1 MKKINLLL
9 ATITSAVG
17 GAVIGML
24 FAPEKGSKTRKRISM
39 ERDEYL
45 QSLKES
51 IEDMR
56 HSLNQQAE
64 EARKEA
70 KEMGEDIK
78 NKGED
83 IVDEARDKAAY
94 YQEQTKEEL
103 KKQARKLNVA
113 GYSEMNKDE
122 LVEALRN
129 NYMKE

>member
-1 MKKINLLL
+1 QHTLTVNLLKPNIMNKVNLLL
-9 ATITSAVG
+9 ATITSAVS
-17 GAVIGML
+17 GAVIGIL
-24 FAPEKGSKTRKRISM
+24 FAPDKGSRTRKKIST
-39 ERDEYL
+39 ESDEYL
-45 QSLKES
+45 RLLKES

-113 GYSEMNKDE
+113 GYSEM
-122 LVEALRN
+122 
-129 NYMKE
+129 

>member
-1 MKKINLLL
+1 MNKVNLLL
-9 ATITSAVG
+9 ATITSAVS
-17 GAVIGML
+17 GAVIGIL
-24 FAPEKGSKTRKRISM
+24 FAPDKGSRTRKKIST
-39 ERDEYL
+39 ESDEYL
-45 QSLKES
+45 RLLKES

-113 GYSEMNKDE
+113 GYSEM
-122 LVEALRN
+122 
-129 NYMKE
+129 